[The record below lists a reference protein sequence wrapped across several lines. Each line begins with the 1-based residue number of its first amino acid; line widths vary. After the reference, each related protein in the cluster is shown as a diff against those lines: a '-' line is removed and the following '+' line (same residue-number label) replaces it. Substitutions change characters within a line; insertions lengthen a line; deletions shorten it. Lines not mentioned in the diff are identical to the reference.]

1 MDEKGFQENFRA
13 FQKLRQHKIETV
25 AKYFINEVAWYFE
38 MEMLL
43 YRYWLDIKDLSTFQG
58 NIFSKA
64 TKEDIRNISM
74 VSFMLNLIRYLPPG
88 YKPAF

>member
-38 MEMLL
+38 MEML
-43 YRYWLDIKDLSTFQG
+43 
-58 NIFSKA
+58 
-64 TKEDIRNISM
+64 
-74 VSFMLNLIRYLPPG
+74 
-88 YKPAF
+88 